1 MALKDNV
8 KQIGKNK
15 NFCQSLMHALQGIWA
30 LITEER
36 NFRFHIL
43 ASAFAFMLG
52 IFLKIN
58 INDWLWIVTAIF
70 LVIAAEVLN
79 TIVETVVDLIVD
91 NHYSILAK
99 KAKDVAAGGVLI
111 SALFAIIIGCL
122 IFIPSFLK
130 LVR

>member
-30 LITEER
+30 LVTEER

-99 KAKDVAAGGVLI
+99 KAKDVASGGVLI

-130 LVR
+130 LIR

>member
-1 MALKDNV
+1 MALKDSK

-15 NFCQSLMHALQGIWA
+15 NFCQSLAHALQGIWA

-36 NFRFHIL
+36 NFRFHVF
-43 ASAFAFMLG
+43 ASAFAFIMG
-52 IFLKIN
+52 IILKID
-58 INDWLWIVTAIF
+58 INGWLWIATAMF
-70 LVIAAEVLN
+70 VVIAAEVLN

-111 SALFAIIIGCL
+111 SALFAVIIGCL
-122 IFIPSFLK
+122 IFIPSFFK
-130 LVR
+130 LIR

>member
-30 LITEER
+30 LVTEER

-130 LVR
+130 LIR